1 MLKPLSNGSALKLT
15 SYSNFTLRVLMVA
28 AARQPALTTIG
39 DVADAFGISKAHLTR
54 CVHQL
59 GQWGYIE
66 TIRGN
71 GGGFRLAR
79 NAESISVGDVVR
91 RTEEGFDVVECF
103 DAENTTC
110 PLVARC
116 RLRPA
121 LLRATE
127 VFLTAL
133 DGFSLADITANGD
146 DLLDTLALQ
155 PPAAICARAV
165 A

>member
-1 MLKPLSNGSALKLT
+1 MKLT
-15 SYSNFTLRVLMVA
+15 SFSNFSLRVLMVA

-39 DVADAFGISKAHLTR
+39 DVAVAFGVSKAHLTR
-54 CVHQL
+54 CVHRL

-79 NAESISVGDVVR
+79 KAESISVGDVVR

-127 VFLTAL
+127 VFLSVL
-133 DGFSLADITANGD
+133 DGVSLADITANGD

-155 PPAAICARAV
+155 PPAATCATAV

>member
-1 MLKPLSNGSALKLT
+1 MKLT
-15 SYSNFTLRVLMVA
+15 SYSNFSLRVLMAA
-28 AARQPALTTIG
+28 AARRPALTTIG
-39 DVADAFGISKAHLTR
+39 DVAGAFDISKAHLTR

-59 GQWGYIE
+59 GLWGYIE

-79 NAESISVGDVVR
+79 DAETISVGEVIR
-91 RTEEGFDVVECF
+91 HTEEGFDVVECF
-103 DAENTTC
+103 DMKATTC

-127 VFLTAL
+127 VFLNAL

-146 DLLDTLALQ
+146 DLLDRLALEP
-155 PPAAICARAV
+155 PPATCERARAV

>member
-1 MLKPLSNGSALKLT
+1 MKLT

-39 DVADAFGISKAHLTR
+39 DVAGAFGISKSHLTR

-66 TIRGN
+66 TFRGN

-79 NAESISVGDVVR
+79 DAGSILVGEVIR

-103 DAENTTC
+103 DLEATTC

-127 VFLTAL
+127 VFLDAL
-133 DGFSLADITANGD
+133 DGFTLADITANGD
-146 DLLDTLALQ
+146 DLLDALALR
-155 PPAAICARAV
+155 PPAAACARAL

>member
-1 MLKPLSNGSALKLT
+1 MKLT
-15 SYSNFTLRVLMVA
+15 SFSNFSLRVLMVA
-28 AARQPALTTIG
+28 AARRPALTTIG
-39 DVADAFGISKAHLTR
+39 DVAAAFGISKAHLTR

-79 NAESISVGDVVR
+79 DAGSISVGEVIR
-91 RTEEGFDVVECF
+91 RTEEGFDMVECF
-103 DAENTTC
+103 DMEATAC
-110 PLVARC
+110 PFVARC

-127 VFLTAL
+127 VFLQAL
-133 DGFSLADITANGD
+133 DGFSLADIAANGE
-146 DLLDTLALQ
+146 DLLEALALH
-155 PPAAICARAV
+155 PSPETCAGARASV
-165 A
+165 

>member
-1 MLKPLSNGSALKLT
+1 MKLT
-15 SYSNFTLRVLMVA
+15 SYSNFSLRVLMVA
-28 AARQPALTTIG
+28 AARSPALTTIG
-39 DVADAFGISKAHLTR
+39 DVAGAFGISKAHLTR

-79 NAESISVGDVVR
+79 DAEAISVGEVIR
-91 RTEEGFDVVECF
+91 HTEEGFDVVECF
-103 DAENTTC
+103 DVEATTC

-127 VFLTAL
+127 VFLNAL
-133 DGFSLADITANGD
+133 DGFSLADITENGGE
-146 DLLDTLALQ
+146 LLDRLALQ
-155 PPAAICARAV
+155 SPAATCERARAV

>member
-1 MLKPLSNGSALKLT
+1 LT

-28 AARQPALTTIG
+28 AARQPALTTIA
-39 DVADAFGISKAHLTR
+39 DVAGAFGISKAHLTR

-79 NAESISVGDVVR
+79 VAESISVGEVIR

-103 DAENTTC
+103 DPEETTC
-110 PLVARC
+110 PLIARC

-121 LLRATE
+121 FLRATE
-127 VFLTAL
+127 VFLRAL
-133 DGFSLADITANGD
+133 DGISLADISANGD
-146 DLLDTLALQ
+146 DLLDALALQ
-155 PPAAICARAV
+155 PPDSSCARRRAV
-165 A
+165 V